1 MHLAQLLGGANF
13 QFFVRRCSYN
23 YLVVFLELKTK
34 TQIKGAKMT
43 TDKGHFN
50 TQFLGEPV
58 KLPAQNVAATPQVNR
73 RAPTTLVI
81 VLIAAI
87 GSIVGAY
94 LGAYGATGSLPF
106 ISSTQNVV
114 INNPSSV
121 NWVSA
126 AAAKGLPSVVTISA
140 SGNTSAGTGSG
151 VVLTNDGYILTN
163 AHVVTMNGSTDG
175 VRIEIKTSAGKIFKA
190 SIVGTDPTNDLAVIK
205 AAGSGFSPIDFA
217 DSSVVNVGDFAV
229 AIGAPLGYD
238 ATVTSGVISALNRTI
253 SVESASAPDDG
264 GSSLQLWQNQGNVPP
279 VNLNVIQTDA
289 AINPGNSGGA
299 LVNDKGELIGINVAI
314 ASSAQTSSEA
324 GNIGVGFAIPSNVA
338 KRVADAI
345 IETGKV
351 SHGLLGAIVS
361 DAKFSES
368 AGSFSVGA
376 KIEKLSTGGAAEEAG
391 LKVGDVIIECDGKA
405 IDTAKTLTAAIR
417 SNQAF
422 AKVSLKA
429 LRDGSEITVDV
440 TLGDASTIN

>member
-1 MHLAQLLGGANF
+1 
-13 QFFVRRCSYN
+13 
-23 YLVVFLELKTK
+23 
-34 TQIKGAKMT
+34 MT
-43 TDKGHFN
+43 DDKRHFN
-50 TQFLGEPV
+50 TQFLGDSV
-58 KLPAQNVAATPQVNR
+58 KLPDQNGGTAAPVNR
-73 RAPTTLVI
+73 KAPTTLVV
-81 VLIAAI
+81 VLLASIA
-87 GSIVGAY
+87 SIVGAY

-140 SGNTSAGTGSG
+140 SSKSSAGTGSG
-151 VVLTNDGYILTN
+151 VVLTTDGYILTN
-163 AHVVTMNGSTDG
+163 AHVVTMNGQTDG
-175 VRIEIKTSAGKIFKA
+175 VKIEIKTSAGKIFRA
-190 SIVGTDPTNDLAVIK
+190 TIVGTDPTNDLAVIK
-205 AAGSGFSPIDFA
+205 ATGAGFSPIEFA
-217 DSSVVNVGDFAV
+217 DSSNVNVGDFAV

-279 VNLNVIQTDA
+279 VNLDVIQTDA

-299 LVNDKGELIGINVAI
+299 LVNDKGQLRGINVAI
-314 ASSAQTSSEA
+314 ASSAQTSSEV

-338 KRVADAI
+338 KRVSEAI

-376 KIEKLSTGGAAEEAG
+376 QIEKLSPGGAAEAAG
-391 LKVGDVIIECDGKA
+391 LKVGDVIVECDGKT

-429 LRDGSEITVDV
+429 IREGTEITIEV
-440 TLGDASTIN
+440 TLGDASTIK

>member
-73 RAPTTLVI
+73 KAPTTLVI

-163 AHVVTMNGSTDG
+163 AHVVTMNGSTDD

-376 KIEKLSTGGAAEEAG
+376 KIEKLSTGGAAEQAG

>member
-1 MHLAQLLGGANF
+1 
-13 QFFVRRCSYN
+13 
-23 YLVVFLELKTK
+23 
-34 TQIKGAKMT
+34 
-43 TDKGHFN
+43 
-50 TQFLGEPV
+50 
-58 KLPAQNVAATPQVNR
+58 
-73 RAPTTLVI
+73 
-81 VLIAAI
+81 
-87 GSIVGAY
+87 
-94 LGAYGATGSLPF
+94 
-106 ISSTQNVV
+106 
-114 INNPSSV
+114 
-121 NWVSA
+121 
-126 AAAKGLPSVVTISA
+126 
-140 SGNTSAGTGSG
+140 
-151 VVLTNDGYILTN
+151 
-163 AHVVTMNGSTDG
+163 MNGSTDG

-376 KIEKLSTGGAAEEAG
+376 KIEKLSTGGAAEQAG

-429 LRDGSEITVDV
+429 LRDGSEITVEV

>member
-1 MHLAQLLGGANF
+1 VQLAQLLGGANF
-13 QFFVRRCSYN
+13 QFFVRRYSYN

-73 RAPTTLVI
+73 KAPTTLVI

-163 AHVVTMNGSTDG
+163 AHVVTMNGSTDD

-376 KIEKLSTGGAAEEAG
+376 KIEKLSTGGAAEQAG

-429 LRDGSEITVDV
+429 LRDGSEITVEV

>member
-1 MHLAQLLGGANF
+1 VQLAQLLGGANF

-73 RAPTTLVI
+73 KAPTTLVI

-151 VVLTNDGYILTN
+151 VVLTN

-345 IETGKV
+345 IETGKPRPAW
-351 SHGLLGAIVS
+351 SY
-361 DAKFSES
+361 
-368 AGSFSVGA
+368 
-376 KIEKLSTGGAAEEAG
+376 
-391 LKVGDVIIECDGKA
+391 CQ
-405 IDTAKTLTAAIR
+405 R
-417 SNQAF
+417 
-422 AKVSLKA
+422 
-429 LRDGSEITVDV
+429 R
-440 TLGDASTIN
+440 

>member
-73 RAPTTLVI
+73 KAPTTLVI

-376 KIEKLSTGGAAEEAG
+376 KIEKLSTGGAAEQAG

-429 LRDGSEITVDV
+429 LRDGSEITVEV

>member
-1 MHLAQLLGGANF
+1 
-13 QFFVRRCSYN
+13 
-23 YLVVFLELKTK
+23 
-34 TQIKGAKMT
+34 MT
-43 TDKGHFN
+43 DDKRHFN
-50 TQFLGEPV
+50 TQFLGDSV
-58 KLPAQNVAATPQVNR
+58 KLPDQNGGTAAPVNR
-73 RAPTTLVI
+73 KAPTTLVV
-81 VLIAAI
+81 VLLASIA
-87 GSIVGAY
+87 SIVGAY

-140 SGNTSAGTGSG
+140 SSKTSAGTGSG
-151 VVLTNDGYILTN
+151 VVLTTDGYILTN
-163 AHVVTMNGSTDG
+163 AHVVTMNGQTDG
-175 VRIEIKTSAGKIFKA
+175 VKIEIKTSAGKIFRA
-190 SIVGTDPTNDLAVIK
+190 TIVGTDPTNDLAVIK
-205 AAGSGFSPIDFA
+205 ATGAGFSPIEFA
-217 DSSVVNVGDFAV
+217 DSSNVNVGDFAV

-264 GSSLQLWQNQGNVPP
+264 GSSLQLWQNQGDVPP
-279 VNLNVIQTDA
+279 VNLDVIQTDA

-299 LVNDKGELIGINVAI
+299 LVNDKGQLIGINVAI
-314 ASSAQTSSEA
+314 ASSAQTSSEV

-338 KRVADAI
+338 KRVSEAI

-376 KIEKLSTGGAAEEAG
+376 QIEKLSPGGAAEAAG
-391 LKVGDVIIECDGKA
+391 LKVGDVIVECDGKT

-429 LRDGSEITVDV
+429 IREGTEITIEV
-440 TLGDASTIN
+440 TLGDASTIK